1 MIWDPFERVLWGI
14 AISIYFIGGF
24 LYLKRGKER
33 ENSNERILLYGFG
46 GFLFCVVVFLIFR
59 LTAEYFI
66 PGELEFNFF
75 YGDYGNIDVTYEIL
89 MKLSW
94 ISYLAGF
101 MWHFL
106 TVEFA
111 LKRTKYIPTIIS
123 IASIVVY
130 IVIPLDLIN
139 TYMIFLLILS
149 IHGFIW
155 FAIMILFINQSR
167 SEFKIVASYIIT
179 AATFETIGLYFGMQQ
194 LKELNLLPIWLSPL
208 FFCLGGIFF
217 IIPMQVNPRFLSKS
231 KSYWL
236 AANFS
241 TIGMYIF
248 MLIFV
253 IFVGLPIIYVGMVIF
268 MFIFLVYIQYIYFRS
283 MKSQLSPGKI
293 SEISN
298 EDLNVLRTFVRPE
311 KITEEEVIFHKE
323 KKICLVC
330 KTQVSRVMYS
340 CPECSALYCIK
351 CSDALSNLE
360 NACWVCNTSFNDTKP
375 SRPYEKEKE
384 EELVDKESVHN
395 NNQEKQGVKT
405 LKKR

>member
-1 MIWDPFERVLWGI
+1 
-14 AISIYFIGGF
+14 
-24 LYLKRGKER
+24 
-33 ENSNERILLYGFG
+33 
-46 GFLFCVVVFLIFR
+46 
-59 LTAEYFI
+59 
-66 PGELEFNFF
+66 
-75 YGDYGNIDVTYEIL
+75 
-89 MKLSW
+89 
-94 ISYLAGF
+94 
-101 MWHFL
+101 
-106 TVEFA
+106 
-111 LKRTKYIPTIIS
+111 
-123 IASIVVY
+123 
-130 IVIPLDLIN
+130 
-139 TYMIFLLILS
+139 
-149 IHGFIW
+149 
-155 FAIMILFINQSR
+155 
-167 SEFKIVASYIIT
+167 
-179 AATFETIGLYFGMQQ
+179 
-194 LKELNLLPIWLSPL
+194 
-208 FFCLGGIFF
+208 
-217 IIPMQVNPRFLSKS
+217 
-231 KSYWL
+231 
-236 AANFS
+236 
-241 TIGMYIF
+241 
-248 MLIFV
+248 
-253 IFVGLPIIYVGMVIF
+253 
-268 MFIFLVYIQYIYFRS
+268 